1 MLGAPVQSTQT
12 LTGVRATRS
21 PRTRQAVAAWLQVG
35 RRFGNVLSDTALVWM
50 AFWVAYLLRYEL
62 ELGGPIRRG
71 DWQPF
76 TTFQGRAALFVALTV
91 AVFLIRGVYRLP
103 RWTGFLDEALMVT
116 GGLTTAM
123 AGVILPA
130 YFLRF
135 SPSRLVFLYAWL
147 CAIAF
152 LLGKRVLVRRA
163 RHWFWKR
170 GIAVDRVL
178 VVGAG
183 PTGRRV
189 MRAML
194 GQPALGCRLVG
205 FVDDHPGAD
214 LALATE
220 HRVSSAEYLGSPDA
234 LGDIVTNRRID
245 EVIVAL
251 PAEAQDRVLVVVDRC
266 RACGVPFK
274 VVPDL
279 FQLALDRVD
288 IGEVAGVPLIGFRD
302 ASISGGNYVVKR
314 TIDIVVATIALLV
327 AALPM
332 AAIAMLIRRGSPGPV
347 LIRQSRVGRGGVP
360 FSLLKFRT
368 MIQNA
373 DEQRALLIA
382 DADGDPRL
390 FKLRD
395 DPRLTRVGRVLRRWS
410 LDELPQ
416 LVHVLRGEMSVVGPR
431 PPLPEEVAR
440 YQDWHRQRLQ
450 VTPGLTGL
458 WQVNGRSTLAFD
470 DMVRLD
476 LYYAEHWSPWLDVKV
491 VLRTIPAVLTGRGA
505 W

>member
-1 MLGAPVQSTQT
+1 MQSTQT
-12 LTGVRATRS
+12 LTGARATRS
-21 PRTRQAVAAWLQVG
+21 PRARQAVAAWTQLG
-35 RRFGNVLSDTALVWM
+35 HRLGNVLSDAGLVWL

-62 ELGGPIRRG
+62 EIGGPIRRS

-76 TTFQGRAALFVALTV
+76 AIFHGRAALFVGLTV
-91 AVFLIRGVYRLP
+91 GVLLIRGVYRLP
-103 RWTGFLDEALMVT
+103 RWTGFLDEALMVI

-147 CAIAF
+147 GAIAF
-152 LLGKRVLVRRA
+152 LLGKRLLVRRA
-163 RHWFWKR
+163 RHWFWTR
-170 GIAVDRVL
+170 GIGVDRVL

-205 FVDDHPGAD
+205 FVDEERRAD

-220 HRVSSAEYLGSPDA
+220 HRVASAECLGSLEG
-234 LGDIVTNRRID
+234 LGEIVANRRID

-251 PAEAQDRVLVVVDRC
+251 PAEAQDRVLTVVDRC
-266 RACGVPFK
+266 RAGGVRFK

-279 FQLALDRVD
+279 FQLSLDRVE
-288 IGEVAGVPLIGFRD
+288 IGEVAGVPLIAFKD
-302 ASISGGNYVVKR
+302 ASISGGSYVVKR
-314 TIDIVVATIALLV
+314 AIDILVASVALLL

-332 AAIAMLIRRGSPGPV
+332 ALIATLIRRGSPGPV
-347 LIRQSRVGRGGVP
+347 LIRQRRVGRDGVP
-360 FSLLKFRT
+360 FWLLKFRT
-368 MIQNA
+368 MVQDA
-373 DEQRALLIA
+373 DEQRATLIA

-395 DPRLTRVGRVLRRWS
+395 DPRLTRIGRVLRRWS

-440 YQDWHRQRLQ
+440 YQEWHRQRLQ

-458 WQVNGRSTLAFD
+458 WQVNGRSNLAFD

-491 VLRTIPAVLTGRGA
+491 VLRTIPAILTGRGA